1 MFTAGMMPHL
11 LVSLGKTLRYQ
22 FKCHPE
28 NIKVLLLSQKS
39 EFPKS
44 KSRHLVIHPPTSH
57 LPALQ
62 SVPVLKHLPV
72 CTIFILNATNA

>member
-39 EFPKS
+39 W
-44 KSRHLVIHPPTSH
+44 HLVIHPPTSR

>member
-39 EFPKS
+39 EFPEKQKS
-44 KSRHLVIHPPTSH
+44 APGNSSSYLSSSSSAKCASFETFAGLHHIYFE
-57 LPALQ
+57 
-62 SVPVLKHLPV
+62 
-72 CTIFILNATNA
+72 CD